1 MNSLSIGE
9 IKRKAINF
17 AKSGGNWHFHI
28 LTPECKLNSKD
39 QFAFVLEDSNS
50 DTSYVFYS
58 NKPPM
63 DFGAE
68 LVKLLVNKDILV
80 EKSEVKSKISAKVQ
94 KIKKR
99 AEELTKQGKF
109 WHHHMLFPKCVFNK
123 HKGKWTIMFEDQEL
137 KQVVESVTESE
148 PKSDLKELEILYYK
162 QEALR

>member
-17 AKSGGNWHFHI
+17 AKSGSNWHFHI

-63 DFGAE
+63 DLGAE

-80 EKSEVKSKISAKVQ
+80 EKSKVESKISAKVQ

-99 AEELTKQGKF
+99 AEKLTKQDKF

-123 HKGKWTIMFEDQEL
+123 HKGKWTIMFEDQKL
-137 KQVVESVTESE
+137 KQVIESVTENE
-148 PKSDLKELEILYYK
+148 PKFDLKQLEILYYK
-162 QEALR
+162 QKTLR